1 MDSPLAKVKV
11 QPGTIKTRIEE
22 IDTTIEVQFSKP
34 VDEQMLSLF
43 MTLKDTPKQAATDAR
58 DECFARV
65 SQSLR
70 KAQSCLVSRDML
82 TLDELAQDLSHTAL
96 KIGAAQLLSSAIE
109 IQGLARIG
117 DFKTAAELLGR
128 MEVELFEVKAHYA

>member
-1 MDSPLAKVKV
+1 MDSASKLKV
-11 QPGTIKTRIEE
+11 QPGKIVTRIDE
-22 IDTTIEVQFSKP
+22 IDTTIEVRFSKP

-43 MTLKDTPKQAATDAR
+43 ETIQETKYETPKIDRQECLAR
-58 DECFARV
+58 A
-65 SQSLR
+65 SQVLKR
-70 KAQSCLVSRDML
+70 AQSCLANHDRT

-117 DFKTAAELLGR
+117 DFKAIGDLLGR
-128 MEVELFEVKAHYA
+128 MEVELVEVKAHYQ